1 MPDRDRRQVGVRWK
15 GLRMRRWRIMR
26 KETQREDDRG
36 GEDPGERR
44 FIYLGA
50 GYFLDRKTGRLI
62 AL

>member
-1 MPDRDRRQVGVRWK
+1 MKKDNR
-15 GLRMRRWRIMR
+15 
-26 KETQREDDRG
+26 REDDRG
-36 GEDPGERR
+36 REDPGEGR